1 MAVNY
6 TIVPRR
12 VFPFEGLDAMTRYA
26 FGLIYDRY
34 RLSSREETKERW
46 KDEHG
51 VYCVFDRQDLA
62 DELGVSLPTLR
73 RCMESMVK
81 AGVLV
86 MRRNG
91 PHAAWRYYPT
101 SSAKAA
107 MGKLDELFRRMNI
120 DPDEYVHSVSR
131 MDRARQCE

>member
-12 VFPFEGLDAMTRYA
+12 VFPFEGLDAMTRYT

-34 RLSSREETKERW
+34 RLSAREETRERW
-46 KDEHG
+46 TDEHG
-51 VYCVFDRQDLA
+51 TYCVFDRQDLA

-73 RCMESMVK
+73 RCMDAMVK

-107 MGKLDELFRRMNI
+107 MGALDRLIQQMNMDADGYI
-120 DPDEYVHSVSR
+120 ASLSR

>member
-34 RLSSREETKERW
+34 RLSSREETRERW
-46 KDEHG
+46 TDEHG
-51 VYCVFDRQDLA
+51 TYCVFDRQELA

-73 RCMESMVK
+73 RCMDAMVK

-101 SSAKAA
+101 GSAKAA
-107 MGKLDELFRRMNI
+107 MGLLDASLRETGAN
-120 DPDEYVHSVSR
+120 PDSFIASLSR
-131 MDRARQCE
+131 IDRARQAE

>member
-1 MAVNY
+1 MAINY

-46 KDEHG
+46 TDDHG
-51 VYCVFDRQDLA
+51 IYCVFDRQELA
-62 DELGVSLPTLR
+62 DELGISLPTLR
-73 RCMESMVK
+73 RCMDAMVK

-101 SSAKAA
+101 TSAKAA
-107 MGKLDELFRRMNI
+107 MGKLDRLIAHLGM
-120 DPDEYVHSVSR
+120 DADEYMHSVSR
-131 MDRARQCE
+131 LDRARQRE

>member
-12 VFPFEGLDAMTRYA
+12 VFPFEGLDALTRYA

-34 RLSSREETKERW
+34 RLSRREETRERW

-51 VYCVFDRQDLA
+51 IYCVFDRQELA

-73 RCMESMVK
+73 RSMDAMVK

-101 SSAKAA
+101 VSAQAA
-107 MGKLDELFRRMNI
+107 MGAMDDLARGLGFDVAGYME
-120 DPDEYVHSVSR
+120 SVSR
-131 MDRARQCE
+131 LDRGRQEQ

>member
-26 FGLIYDRY
+26 FGMIYDRY
-34 RLSSREETKERW
+34 RLSSREETRERW
-46 KDEHG
+46 TDEHG
-51 VYCVFDRQDLA
+51 TYCVFDRQDLA

-73 RCMESMVK
+73 RCMDAMVK

-101 SSAKAA
+101 ASAKAA
-107 MGKLDELFRRMNI
+107 MGALDGLMRQLGVDAGAYTE
-120 DPDEYVHSVSR
+120 SVSR
-131 MDRARQCE
+131 MDRARQRD